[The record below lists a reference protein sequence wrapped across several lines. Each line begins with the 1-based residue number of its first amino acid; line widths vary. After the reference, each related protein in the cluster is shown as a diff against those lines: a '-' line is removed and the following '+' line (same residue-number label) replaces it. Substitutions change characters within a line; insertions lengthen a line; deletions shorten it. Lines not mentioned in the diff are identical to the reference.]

1 MLLFGYFVSVIWISL
16 CSIFIVYATNEIIL
30 VISALIARKKAD
42 VSQVLTEYPFVT
54 IQLPV
59 YNEGNV
65 VKRLLDAVVALDY
78 PIDKLEIQILDDS
91 TDSTTIIVNQYLRNT
106 DLNSKSFVVLR
117 RQNRIGFKAGAL
129 EKGLNYCKGELI
141 AIFDADFIPKKD
153 FLIRAIPYFENNPKL
168 GVVQTRWGFI
178 NDEMSWFTR
187 AQAMMLNTHFSVEQ
201 LGRNRLGTYIN
212 FNGTAGIWRKE
223 CLIDSGGWQS
233 DTLTEDLDLSYR
245 AQMKGWKISYK
256 PQIITPSELPV
267 TLEAYKHQQFRWTKG
282 TAECA
287 RKNIGKLWSNDNSSL
302 KEKVFGTAH
311 LFNILAY
318 FFSIVLLFFAPIIAY
333 IYSERL
339 IPKELIL
346 PVEVLSA
353 LGLLVIPTVFF
364 IGSNFYSTNKLRQSI
379 LFPFD
384 FLIFIMITSSIL
396 PYLLQGVIEGFRGTK
411 TEFVRTP
418 KLNSFDKKGLGK
430 GMEFSLPSWSEILLL
445 LLGIAMLI
453 TGIYTFN
460 AWLLVNSLLI
470 VGGFV
475 MSTFYS
481 RTIFGG
487 KS

>member
-1 MLLFGYFVSVIWISL
+1 MLLFGYLVSVIWISL
-16 CSIFIVYATNEIIL
+16 CSIFIVYAINEIIL
-30 VISALIARKKAD
+30 VISALKARKKED
-42 VSQVLTEYPFVT
+42 VSHVLTEYPFVT

-78 PIDKLEIQILDDS
+78 PTNKLEIQILDDS
-91 TDSTTIIVNQYLRNT
+91 TDSTPIIIDQYLKDT

-117 RQNRIGFKAGAL
+117 RQSRKGFKAGAL
-129 EKGLNYCKGELI
+129 EEGLNCTKGDLV
-141 AIFDADFIPKKD
+141 AIFDADFVPNKD
-153 FLIRAIPYFENNPKL
+153 FLIHAIPYFENNSKL
-168 GVVQTRWGFI
+168 GAVQTRWGFI
-178 NDEMSWFTR
+178 NDEMSWITR

-245 AQMKGWKISYK
+245 AQMKGWKIAYK

-267 TLEAYKHQQFRWTKG
+267 TIEAYKHQQFRWTKG

-287 RKNIGKLWSNDNSSL
+287 RKNIRKLWLNDNSSL

-333 IYSERL
+333 IYSEGL
-339 IPKELIL
+339 IPKKLIL

-353 LGLLVIPTVFF
+353 FGLLVIPTVFF
-364 IGSNFYSTNKLRQSI
+364 IGSNFYSKNRLRQTI
-379 LFPFD
+379 LFPVD
-384 FLIFIMITSSIL
+384 FLTFIMITSSIL
-396 PYLLQGVIEGFRGTK
+396 PYLLKGVIEGFRGK
-411 TEFVRTP
+411 QTEFIRTP
-418 KLNSFDKKGLGK
+418 KLSSFEKKGLIRG
-430 GMEFSLPSWSEILLL
+430 EVFSLPSWSEILFL
-445 LLGIAMLI
+445 LLGIVMLI
-453 TGIYTFN
+453 TGVYTFN
-460 AWLLVNSLLI
+460 VWILVNGILI
-470 VGGFV
+470 IGGFV
-475 MSTFYS
+475 MNTFYS
-481 RTIFGG
+481 RTIFGV